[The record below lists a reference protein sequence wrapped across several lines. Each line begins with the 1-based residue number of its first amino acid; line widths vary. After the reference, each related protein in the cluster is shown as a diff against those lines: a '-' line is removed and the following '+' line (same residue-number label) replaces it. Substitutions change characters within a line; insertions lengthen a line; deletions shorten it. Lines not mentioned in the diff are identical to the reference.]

1 MATVIDTLFLELG
14 IDSSKFSGE
23 AAKAEKQYDR
33 LERSVSKVEKAE
45 KNAAKTTKENSEARR
60 KSVVDTQKADASM
73 QGLLKT
79 VNASIKGFAAFTG
92 LLLGASG
99 LSKLALDAAKANR
112 ELDTTAK
119 NLGMARKELS
129 AWQGA
134 AEMAGESAN
143 GMSGYMKTLS
153 GDMQSLIMMGDTSV
167 LPYFN
172 ALGVSLLDSTGKA
185 RKLDDVM
192 LDLADRFST
201 MDRKQAYTLAQQMG
215 IDDGTFNTLSRGRA
229 EMERMLEI
237 QRDMYHSSEADI
249 ENSRKLAEA
258 RAVLNARW
266 ESLKLMIGNALI
278 PVLTTLTEIVS
289 GFVGFLVKHEHVTKG
304 VFLGIATA
312 IGVFLVP
319 MLVTATAA
327 VFAFIAPF
335 APLIAAVAGLGA
347 AFGLLYDDYKTW
359 AEGGK
364 SLFDW
369 GRFTSYINSSKV
381 STDSLGK
388 SFIYLTTGYTSWS
401 EAANGMLDWMR
412 LKGFIDGNTVSVGSL
427 MNGFKNLASELSDGL
442 MPYLM
447 DIVEI
452 FNRLKEGDFSGAGEA
467 VKVAFNRRWEAVK
480 SFAGAA
486 WDRVTGTV
494 DVATG
499 HNVGTLSGNNNT
511 VNTVGTDVGGQLVQA
526 WDDVTYQMGSKNIKT
541 GKIDCSGFVDAINK
555 AVVDDLQKQFGK
567 EASQARINA
576 SGGAA
581 GIIQSEV
588 AKGRLVQNAR
598 GWASVDISKLEAGMV
613 WGESRG
619 NHAKG
624 RYHNIGHTGTVV
636 VINGKKYIAE
646 STSGK
651 GKDGKSG
658 VRYTAI
664 EDYVKSLAHR
674 NFEVNIVDPL
684 RNFRGRSVNRPAQS
698 SIAVTGKEDWLSKI
712 NAKDTVSNADSR
724 LSAVSQKYGIP
735 QHMLYSVWAQESR
748 KGNMRKSSAAGAKGH
763 FQFMP
768 GTAKAYGISGREWD
782 FDASSDAAA
791 RYFQWLLKHY
801 NGDHN
806 KALAAYNWG
815 NGNLDQAIKRYGN
828 DWLSHAPKETQGYVN
843 SINKMMAY
851 KGKGGMM
858 SRPLGG
864 QAVAQNL
871 SDQQG
876 RINASRGAANPH
888 NVSNTQNTQ
897 ITVNGGINVQTSA
910 STVRGNVQDAMDG
923 LNSRAGQYA
932 FAQM

>member
-45 KNAAKTTKENSEARR
+45 KTAAKTTKENSEARR
-60 KSVVDTQKADASM
+60 KSVVDTQKADVSM

-201 MDRKQAYTLAQQMG
+201 MDRQQAYTLAQQMG

-312 IGVFLVP
+312 IGIFLVP

-499 HNVGTLSGNNNT
+499 HDVGTLSGGNTAGAPSGGNVVNNM
-511 VNTVGTDVGGQLVQA
+511 V
-526 WDDVTYQMGSKNIKT
+526 
-541 GKIDCSGFVDAINK
+541 SGVDAQVSK
-555 AVVDDLQKQFGK
+555 AADFALKNAADRSLKNCALYVNNALRAQGI
-567 EASQARINA
+567 RINGHGVA
-576 SGGAA
+576 VAGNLIKSGQGFHQVAYSKDYVPQIGDVMSMKSNSKSGHNWGHVAIYTKKGWVSDFRQGEKYGNTGAANAQYWKEIQSGRIVPVIARRGGGGGA
-581 GIIQSEV
+581 
-588 AKGRLVQNAR
+588 
-598 GWASVDISKLEAGMV
+598 
-613 WGESRG
+613 
-619 NHAKG
+619 
-624 RYHNIGHTGTVV
+624 
-636 VINGKKYIAE
+636 
-646 STSGK
+646 
-651 GKDGKSG
+651 
-658 VRYTAI
+658 
-664 EDYVKSLAHR
+664 
-674 NFEVNIVDPL
+674 
-684 RNFRGRSVNRPAQS
+684 RSA
-698 SIAVTGKEDWLSKI
+698 IAVTGKEDWLNKI

-748 KGNMRKSSAAGAKGH
+748 KGNMKKSSAAGAKGH

-791 RYFQWLLKHY
+791 RYFQWLLRHY
-801 NGDHN
+801 GGDHN

-851 KGKGGMM
+851 KGRGGMM

-932 FAQM
+932 VAQM

>member
-335 APLIAAVAGLGA
+335 TPLIAAVTGLAA

-499 HNVGTLSGNNNT
+499 HNVGTLSGNNTAGTSSGGNAVNNMVSGIDDKVSKAAAFAVSHAAKRSLRDCALYVNNALRAQGIRSYGNGVDVASNLLKSGQGFHQVAYSKDYVPQIGDVMSMKSNSRSGHNWGHVAIYTKEGWVSDFKQGEKYGNT
-511 VNTVGTDVGGQLVQA
+511 GAASAQYWKEIQ
-526 WDDVTYQMGSKNIKT
+526 S
-541 GKIDCSGFVDAINK
+541 GKIVPVI
-555 AVVDDLQKQFGK
+555 
-567 EASQARINA
+567 ARRGGG
-576 SGGAA
+576 GGAA
-581 GIIQSEV
+581 
-588 AKGRLVQNAR
+588 
-598 GWASVDISKLEAGMV
+598 
-613 WGESRG
+613 
-619 NHAKG
+619 
-624 RYHNIGHTGTVV
+624 
-636 VINGKKYIAE
+636 
-646 STSGK
+646 
-651 GKDGKSG
+651 
-658 VRYTAI
+658 
-664 EDYVKSLAHR
+664 
-674 NFEVNIVDPL
+674 
-684 RNFRGRSVNRPAQS
+684 RSA
-698 SIAVTGKEDWLSKI
+698 IAVTGKEDWLSKI

-748 KGNMRKSSAAGAKGH
+748 KGNMKKSSAAGAKGH

-801 NGDHN
+801 GGDHN

-851 KGKGGMM
+851 KGRGGMM

>member
-201 MDRKQAYTLAQQMG
+201 MDRQQAYTLAQQMG

-304 VFLGIATA
+304 VFLGIASA
-312 IGVFLVP
+312 IGIFLVP

-499 HNVGTLSGNNNT
+499 HNVGTLSGSNNSVDNMVSGIDGKVSQAAAFAVKHAAKRSLKQCALYVNNALRAQGIRSSGNGVDVASNLLKSGQGFHQVAYSKDYVPQIGDVMSMKSNSRSGHNWGHVAIYTKEGWVSDFKQGEKYGNT
-511 VNTVGTDVGGQLVQA
+511 GAASAQYWKEIQ
-526 WDDVTYQMGSKNIKT
+526 S
-541 GKIDCSGFVDAINK
+541 GKIVPVI
-555 AVVDDLQKQFGK
+555 
-567 EASQARINA
+567 ARR
-576 SGGAA
+576 GG
-581 GIIQSEV
+581 G
-588 AKGRLVQNAR
+588 G
-598 GWASVDISKLEAGMV
+598 
-613 WGESRG
+613 
-619 NHAKG
+619 
-624 RYHNIGHTGTVV
+624 GT
-636 VINGKKYIAE
+636 
-646 STSGK
+646 
-651 GKDGKSG
+651 
-658 VRYTAI
+658 
-664 EDYVKSLAHR
+664 
-674 NFEVNIVDPL
+674 
-684 RNFRGRSVNRPAQS
+684 RSA
-698 SIAVTGKEDWLSKI
+698 IAVTGKEDWLNKI
-712 NAKDTVSNADSR
+712 TAKDTVSNADSR

-748 KGNMRKSSAAGAKGH
+748 KGNMKKSSAAGAKGH

-851 KGKGGMM
+851 KGRGGMM
-858 SRPLGG
+858 YRPLGG

-888 NVSNTQNTQ
+888 NVSNAQNTQ

-932 FAQM
+932 VAQM

>member
-60 KSVVDTQKADASM
+60 KSVVDTQKADVSM

-153 GDMQSLIMMGDTSV
+153 SDMQSLIMMGDTSV

-201 MDRKQAYTLAQQMG
+201 MDRQQAYTLAQQMG

-304 VFLGIATA
+304 VFLGIASA
-312 IGVFLVP
+312 IGIFLVP

-412 LKGFIDGNTVSVGSL
+412 LKGFIDGNTVSVSSL

-467 VKVAFNRRWEAVK
+467 VKVAFKRRWEAVK

-499 HNVGTLSGNNNT
+499 HDVGTLSGGNTAGAPSGGNVVNNM
-511 VNTVGTDVGGQLVQA
+511 V
-526 WDDVTYQMGSKNIKT
+526 
-541 GKIDCSGFVDAINK
+541 SGVDAQVSK
-555 AVVDDLQKQFGK
+555 AADFALKHAADRSLKNCALYVNNALRAQGI
-567 EASQARINA
+567 RINGHGVA
-576 SGGAA
+576 VAGNLIKSGQGFHQVAYSKDYVPQIGDVMSMKSNSRSGHNWGHVAIYTKEGWVSDFKQGEKYGNTGAANAQYWKEIQSGRIVPVIARRGGGGGA
-581 GIIQSEV
+581 
-588 AKGRLVQNAR
+588 R
-598 GWASVDISKLEAGMV
+598 
-613 WGESRG
+613 
-619 NHAKG
+619 
-624 RYHNIGHTGTVV
+624 
-636 VINGKKYIAE
+636 
-646 STSGK
+646 ST
-651 GKDGKSG
+651 
-658 VRYTAI
+658 
-664 EDYVKSLAHR
+664 
-674 NFEVNIVDPL
+674 
-684 RNFRGRSVNRPAQS
+684 
-698 SIAVTGKEDWLSKI
+698 IAVTGKEDWLNKI
-712 NAKDTVSNADSR
+712 TAKDTVSNADSR

-748 KGNMRKSSAAGAKGH
+748 KGNMKKSSAAGAKGH

-791 RYFQWLLKHY
+791 RYFQWLLRHY
-801 NGDHN
+801 GGDHN

-815 NGNLDQAIKRYGN
+815 NGNLDKAIKRYGN

-851 KGKGGMM
+851 KGRGGMM

-864 QAVAQNL
+864 QAVVQNL
-871 SDQQG
+871 SNQQG

-932 FAQM
+932 VAQM

>member
-335 APLIAAVAGLGA
+335 TPLIAAVTGLAA

-452 FNRLKEGDFSGAGEA
+452 FNRLKDGDFSGAGEA

-499 HNVGTLSGNNNT
+499 HNVGTLSGNSTSGTSSGSNAVNNMVSGIDDKVSKAAAFAVT
-511 VNTVGTDVGGQLVQA
+511 HAAKRSIKQCALYVNNALRAQGIRSSGNGVDVASNLLKSGQGFHQVAYSKDYVPQIG
-526 WDDVTYQMGSKNIKT
+526 DVMSMKSNSRSGHNWGHVAIYTKEGWVSDFKQGKKYGNTGAASAQYWKEIQS
-541 GKIDCSGFVDAINK
+541 GKIVPVI
-555 AVVDDLQKQFGK
+555 
-567 EASQARINA
+567 ARRG
-576 SGGAA
+576 GGAA
-581 GIIQSEV
+581 
-588 AKGRLVQNAR
+588 R
-598 GWASVDISKLEAGMV
+598 
-613 WGESRG
+613 
-619 NHAKG
+619 
-624 RYHNIGHTGTVV
+624 
-636 VINGKKYIAE
+636 
-646 STSGK
+646 
-651 GKDGKSG
+651 
-658 VRYTAI
+658 
-664 EDYVKSLAHR
+664 
-674 NFEVNIVDPL
+674 
-684 RNFRGRSVNRPAQS
+684 S
-698 SIAVTGKEDWLSKI
+698 SITVTGKEDWLNKI

-748 KGNMRKSSAAGAKGH
+748 KGNMKKSSAAGAKGH

-815 NGNLDQAIKRYGN
+815 NGNLDKAINRYGN

>member
-33 LERSVSKVEKAE
+33 LERSVAKVEKAE
-45 KNAAKTTKENSEARR
+45 KTAAKTTKESAEARR

-79 VNASIKGFAAFTG
+79 VNASIKSFAAFTG

-99 LSKLALDAAKANR
+99 LSKLATDAAKANR

-134 AEMAGESAN
+134 AEMAGESAG
-143 GMSGYMKTLS
+143 GMSSYMKTLS

-172 ALGVSLLDSTGKA
+172 ALGVSLLDSSGKA
-185 RKLDDVM
+185 RQLDDVM

-201 MDRKQAYTLAQQMG
+201 MDRTKAYTLAQQMG
-215 IDDGTFNTLSRGRA
+215 IDEGTFNTLSRGRA
-229 EMERMLEI
+229 EMQRMLDI
-237 QRDMYHSSEADI
+237 QREMYHSSEADI
-249 ENSRKLAEA
+249 ENSRKLTEA
-258 RAVLNARW
+258 RAVLNAQW

-278 PVLTTLTEIVS
+278 PAVTFLTEVVS
-289 GFVGFLVKHEHVTKG
+289 KFVGFLVKHEHVTKG

-312 IGVFLVP
+312 IGVFLIP
-319 MLVTATAA
+319 MLMTATAA

-335 APLIAAVAGLGA
+335 TPLIAAVVGLGA

-369 GRFTSYINSSKV
+369 GKFTSYINGSKV

-452 FNRLKEGDFSGAGEA
+452 FNRLKDGDFSGAGEA

-480 SFAGAA
+480 SFAGGA
-486 WDRVTGTV
+486 WDRITGTV

-499 HNVGTLSGNNNT
+499 HNVGTLSGGNDNAVDNMVSGIDDKVSKAANFAVTHAAKRSLKACALYVNNALRAQGIRSSGNGVDVASNLLKSGQGFHQVAYSKDYVPQIGDVMSMKSNSKSGHNWGHVAIYTKEGWVSDFKQGEKYGNT
-511 VNTVGTDVGGQLVQA
+511 GAANAQYWKEIQ
-526 WDDVTYQMGSKNIKT
+526 S
-541 GKIDCSGFVDAINK
+541 GKIVPII
-555 AVVDDLQKQFGK
+555 
-567 EASQARINA
+567 ARRG
-576 SGGAA
+576 GGA
-581 GIIQSEV
+581 SS
-588 AKGRLVQNAR
+588 
-598 GWASVDISKLEAGMV
+598 SV
-613 WGESRG
+613 
-619 NHAKG
+619 
-624 RYHNIGHTGTVV
+624 
-636 VINGKKYIAE
+636 
-646 STSGK
+646 
-651 GKDGKSG
+651 
-658 VRYTAI
+658 
-664 EDYVKSLAHR
+664 
-674 NFEVNIVDPL
+674 
-684 RNFRGRSVNRPAQS
+684 
-698 SIAVTGKEDWLSKI
+698 AVTGKEDWLSKI
-712 NAKDTVSNADSR
+712 NAKDTVANADSR

-748 KGNMRKSSAAGAKGH
+748 KGNMKKASAAGAKGH

-801 NGDHN
+801 NGDHS

-815 NGNLDQAIKRYGN
+815 NGNLDKAIKQYGTG
-828 DWLSHAPKETQGYVN
+828 WFAHMPKETQGYVN

-851 KGKGGMM
+851 RSNGGMM

-871 SDQQG
+871 NNQQG
-876 RINASRGAANPH
+876 RIMASRNAANPH

-910 STVRGNVQDAMDG
+910 STVRGNMQDAMDG
-923 LNSRAGQYA
+923 LNSRANQYA
-932 FAQM
+932 VAQM

>member
-60 KSVVDTQKADASM
+60 KSVVDTQKADVSM

-201 MDRKQAYTLAQQMG
+201 MDRQQAYTLAQQMG

-312 IGVFLVP
+312 IGIFLVP

-452 FNRLKEGDFSGAGEA
+452 FNRLREGDFSGAGEA

-499 HNVGTLSGNNNT
+499 HNVGTLSGNNNSVDNMVSGIDDKVSKAAAFA
-511 VNTVGTDVGGQLVQA
+511 VNHAAKRSLKQCALYVNNALRAQGIRSSGNGVDVASNLLKSGQGFHQVAYSKDYVPQIG
-526 WDDVTYQMGSKNIKT
+526 DVMSMKSNSK
-541 GKIDCSGFVDAINK
+541 SGHNWGHVAIYTK
-555 AVVDDLQKQFGK
+555 EGWVSDFKQGEK
-567 EASQARINA
+567 YGNT
-576 SGGAA
+576 GAA
-581 GIIQSEV
+581 NAQYWKEIQSGRIVPVIARRGGGGGV
-588 AKGRLVQNAR
+588 A
-598 GWASVDISKLEAGMV
+598 
-613 WGESRG
+613 
-619 NHAKG
+619 
-624 RYHNIGHTGTVV
+624 
-636 VINGKKYIAE
+636 
-646 STSGK
+646 
-651 GKDGKSG
+651 
-658 VRYTAI
+658 
-664 EDYVKSLAHR
+664 
-674 NFEVNIVDPL
+674 
-684 RNFRGRSVNRPAQS
+684 RP

-748 KGNMRKSSAAGAKGH
+748 KGNMKKSSAAGAKGH

-815 NGNLDQAIKRYGN
+815 NGNLDKSINRYGN

-864 QAVAQNL
+864 QAVVQNL

-932 FAQM
+932 VAQM

>member
-60 KSVVDTQKADASM
+60 KSVVDTQKADVSM

-369 GRFTSYINSSKV
+369 GKFTSYINSSKV

-499 HNVGTLSGNNNT
+499 HNVGTLSGNGNTDGNAVNNMVSGIDDKVSKAADFAVT
-511 VNTVGTDVGGQLVQA
+511 HAAKRSLKACALYVNNALRAQGIRSSGNGVDVASNLLKSGQGFHQVAYSKDYVPQIG
-526 WDDVTYQMGSKNIKT
+526 DVMSMKSNSK
-541 GKIDCSGFVDAINK
+541 SGHNWGHVAIYTKKGWVSDFRQGEKYGNT
-555 AVVDDLQKQFGK
+555 
-567 EASQARINA
+567 
-576 SGGAA
+576 GAA
-581 GIIQSEV
+581 NAQYWKEIQSGRIVPVIARRGGGGV
-588 AKGRLVQNAR
+588 AR
-598 GWASVDISKLEAGMV
+598 
-613 WGESRG
+613 
-619 NHAKG
+619 
-624 RYHNIGHTGTVV
+624 
-636 VINGKKYIAE
+636 
-646 STSGK
+646 
-651 GKDGKSG
+651 
-658 VRYTAI
+658 
-664 EDYVKSLAHR
+664 
-674 NFEVNIVDPL
+674 
-684 RNFRGRSVNRPAQS
+684 S

-748 KGNMRKSSAAGAKGH
+748 KGNMNKSSAAGAKGH

-876 RINASRGAANPH
+876 RINASRGAVNPH

>member
-134 AEMAGESAN
+134 AEMVGESAN

-201 MDRKQAYTLAQQMG
+201 MDRQQAYTLAQQMG

-289 GFVGFLVKHEHVTKG
+289 GFVGFLVKHEYVTKG

-335 APLIAAVAGLGA
+335 TPLIAAVAGLGA

-467 VKVAFNRRWEAVK
+467 VKVAFKRRWEAVK

-499 HNVGTLSGNNNT
+499 HNVGTLSGNNTSGTSSGGNAVDNMVSGIDDKVSKAASFAVTHAAKRSIKQCALYVNNALRAQGIRSSGNGVDVASNLLKSGQGFHQVAYSKDYVPQIGDVMSMKSNSRSGHNWGHVAIYTKKGWVSDFKQGEKYGNT
-511 VNTVGTDVGGQLVQA
+511 GAANAQYWREIQ
-526 WDDVTYQMGSKNIKT
+526 S
-541 GKIDCSGFVDAINK
+541 GKIVPVI
-555 AVVDDLQKQFGK
+555 
-567 EASQARINA
+567 ARRGGG
-576 SGGAA
+576 GGA
-581 GIIQSEV
+581 
-588 AKGRLVQNAR
+588 
-598 GWASVDISKLEAGMV
+598 
-613 WGESRG
+613 
-619 NHAKG
+619 
-624 RYHNIGHTGTVV
+624 
-636 VINGKKYIAE
+636 
-646 STSGK
+646 
-651 GKDGKSG
+651 
-658 VRYTAI
+658 
-664 EDYVKSLAHR
+664 
-674 NFEVNIVDPL
+674 
-684 RNFRGRSVNRPAQS
+684 RSA
-698 SIAVTGKEDWLSKI
+698 IAVTGKEDWLNKI

-748 KGNMRKSSAAGAKGH
+748 KGNMKKSSAAGAKGH

-851 KGKGGMM
+851 KGRGSMM

-864 QAVAQNL
+864 QAVVQNL

>member
-33 LERSVSKVEKAE
+33 LERSVAKVEKAE
-45 KNAAKTTKENSEARR
+45 KTAAKTTKESAEARR

-79 VNASIKGFAAFTG
+79 VNASIKSFAAFTG

-99 LSKLALDAAKANR
+99 LSKLATDAAKANR

-172 ALGVSLLDSTGKA
+172 ALGVSLLDSSGKA
-185 RKLDDVM
+185 RQLDDVM

-201 MDRKQAYTLAQQMG
+201 MDRTKAYTLAQQMG
-215 IDDGTFNTLSRGRA
+215 IDEGTFNTLSRGRA
-229 EMERMLEI
+229 EMQRMLDI
-237 QRDMYHSSEADI
+237 QREMYHSSEADI
-249 ENSRKLAEA
+249 ENSRKLTEA
-258 RAVLNARW
+258 RAVLNAQW

-278 PVLTTLTEIVS
+278 PAVTFLTEVVS
-289 GFVGFLVKHEHVTKG
+289 KFVGFLVKHEHVTKG

-312 IGVFLVP
+312 IGVFLIP
-319 MLVTATAA
+319 MLMTATAA

-335 APLIAAVAGLGA
+335 TPLIAAVVGLGA

-369 GRFTSYINSSKV
+369 GKFTSYINSSKV

-427 MNGFKNLASELSDGL
+427 MNGFKNLASEVSDGL

-452 FNRLKEGDFSGAGEA
+452 FNRLKDGDFSGAGEA

-480 SFAGAA
+480 SFAGGA
-486 WDRVTGTV
+486 WDRITGTV

-499 HNVGTLSGNNNT
+499 HNVGTLSGGNNNAVDNMVSGIDDKVSKAAAFAVT
-511 VNTVGTDVGGQLVQA
+511 HAAKRSLKQCALYVNNALRAQGIRSSGNGVDVASNLLKSGQGFHQVA
-526 WDDVTYQMGSKNIKT
+526 YSKDYVPKIGDVMSMKSNSRSGHNYGHVAIYTKDGWVSDFRQGEKYGNTGAANAQYWKEIQS
-541 GKIDCSGFVDAINK
+541 GKIVPII
-555 AVVDDLQKQFGK
+555 
-567 EASQARINA
+567 ARRG
-576 SGGAA
+576 GGA
-581 GIIQSEV
+581 SS
-588 AKGRLVQNAR
+588 
-598 GWASVDISKLEAGMV
+598 SV
-613 WGESRG
+613 
-619 NHAKG
+619 
-624 RYHNIGHTGTVV
+624 
-636 VINGKKYIAE
+636 
-646 STSGK
+646 
-651 GKDGKSG
+651 
-658 VRYTAI
+658 
-664 EDYVKSLAHR
+664 
-674 NFEVNIVDPL
+674 
-684 RNFRGRSVNRPAQS
+684 
-698 SIAVTGKEDWLSKI
+698 AVTGKEDWLSKI
-712 NAKDTVSNADSR
+712 NAKDTVANADSR

-748 KGNMRKSSAAGAKGH
+748 KGNMKKASAAGAKGH

-801 NGDHN
+801 NGDHS

-815 NGNLDQAIKRYGN
+815 NGNLDKAIKQYGTG
-828 DWLSHAPKETQGYVN
+828 WFAHMPKETQGYVN

-851 KGKGGMM
+851 RSNGGMM

-871 SDQQG
+871 NNQQG
-876 RINASRGAANPH
+876 RIMASRNAANPH
-888 NVSNTQNTQ
+888 NVSNTQSTQ

-910 STVRGNVQDAMDG
+910 STVRGNMQDAMDG
-923 LNSRAGQYA
+923 LNSRANQYA
-932 FAQM
+932 VAQM

>member
-79 VNASIKGFAAFTG
+79 VNASIKSLAAFTG

-99 LSKLALDAAKANR
+99 LSKLATDAAKANR

-143 GMSGYMKTLS
+143 GMSSYMKTLS

-172 ALGVSLLDSTGKA
+172 ALGVSLLDSSGKA
-185 RKLDDVM
+185 RQLDDVM

-201 MDRKQAYTLAQQMG
+201 MDRTKAYTLAQQMG

-229 EMERMLEI
+229 EMQRMLDI
-237 QRDMYHSSEADI
+237 QREMYHSSEADI
-249 ENSRKLAEA
+249 ENSRKLTEA
-258 RAVLNARW
+258 RAVLNAQW

-278 PVLTTLTEIVS
+278 PAVTFLTEVVS
-289 GFVGFLVKHEHVTKG
+289 KFVGFLVKHEHVTKG

-319 MLVTATAA
+319 MLMTATAA

-335 APLIAAVAGLGA
+335 TPLIAAVTGLVA

-369 GRFTSYINSSKV
+369 GRFTGYINSSKV

-452 FNRLKEGDFSGAGEA
+452 FNRLREGDFSGAGEA
-467 VKVAFNRRWEAVK
+467 VKVAFQRRWEAVK

-499 HNVGTLSGNNNT
+499 HDVGTLSGNSGTSGNAVDNMVSGIDGKVSQAAAFAVNHAAKRSLKQCALYVNNALRAQGIRSSGNGVDVASNLLKSGQGFHQVAYSKDYVPQIGDVMSMKSNSRSGHNYGHVAIYT
-511 VNTVGTDVGGQLVQA
+511 KDGWVSDFKQGEKYGNTGAANAQYWKEIQ
-526 WDDVTYQMGSKNIKT
+526 S
-541 GKIDCSGFVDAINK
+541 GKIVPVI
-555 AVVDDLQKQFGK
+555 
-567 EASQARINA
+567 ARR
-576 SGGAA
+576 GG
-581 GIIQSEV
+581 GGGV
-588 AKGRLVQNAR
+588 A
-598 GWASVDISKLEAGMV
+598 
-613 WGESRG
+613 
-619 NHAKG
+619 
-624 RYHNIGHTGTVV
+624 
-636 VINGKKYIAE
+636 
-646 STSGK
+646 
-651 GKDGKSG
+651 
-658 VRYTAI
+658 
-664 EDYVKSLAHR
+664 
-674 NFEVNIVDPL
+674 
-684 RNFRGRSVNRPAQS
+684 RPP
-698 SIAVTGKEDWLSKI
+698 IAVTGKEDWLNKI
-712 NAKDTVSNADSR
+712 NAKDTVANADSR

-748 KGNMRKSSAAGAKGH
+748 KGNMKQASAAGAKGH

-815 NGNLDQAIKRYGN
+815 NGNLDKAIQRYGN

-858 SRPLGG
+858 TRPLGG
-864 QAVAQNL
+864 QAVAQNI
-871 SDQQG
+871 SNQQG
-876 RINASRGAANPH
+876 RIIASRSAANP
-888 NVSNTQNTQ
+888 NQVSNTQNTQ

-910 STVRGNVQDAMDG
+910 STVRGNMQDAMDG
-923 LNSRAGQYA
+923 LNSRANQYA
-932 FAQM
+932 VAQM

>member
-79 VNASIKGFAAFTG
+79 VNAYIKGFAAFTG

-201 MDRKQAYTLAQQMG
+201 MDRQQAYTLAQQMG

-335 APLIAAVAGLGA
+335 TPLIAAVTGLAA

-427 MNGFKNLASELSDGL
+427 MKGFKNLASELSDGL

-499 HNVGTLSGNNNT
+499 HNVGTFSGNNTAGTSSGGNAVDNMVSGIDDKVSKAAAFAVTHAAKRSLKACALYVNNALRAQGIRSSGNGVDVASNLLKSGQGFHQVAYSKDYVPQIGDVMSMKSNSRSGHNYGHVAIYTKDGWVSDFKQGEKYGNT
-511 VNTVGTDVGGQLVQA
+511 GAASAQYWKEIQSGRIVPVIARRGG
-526 WDDVTYQMGSKNIKT
+526 G
-541 GKIDCSGFVDAINK
+541 
-555 AVVDDLQKQFGK
+555 
-567 EASQARINA
+567 
-576 SGGAA
+576 GGAA
-581 GIIQSEV
+581 
-588 AKGRLVQNAR
+588 
-598 GWASVDISKLEAGMV
+598 
-613 WGESRG
+613 
-619 NHAKG
+619 
-624 RYHNIGHTGTVV
+624 
-636 VINGKKYIAE
+636 
-646 STSGK
+646 
-651 GKDGKSG
+651 
-658 VRYTAI
+658 
-664 EDYVKSLAHR
+664 
-674 NFEVNIVDPL
+674 
-684 RNFRGRSVNRPAQS
+684 RSA
-698 SIAVTGKEDWLSKI
+698 IAVTGKEDWLNKI

-748 KGNMRKSSAAGAKGH
+748 KGNMKKSSAAGAKGH

-828 DWLSHAPKETQGYVN
+828 DWMSHAPKETQGYVN

-932 FAQM
+932 VAQM

>member
-45 KNAAKTTKENSEARR
+45 KTAAKTTKENSEARR

-201 MDRKQAYTLAQQMG
+201 MDRQQAYTLAQQMG

-304 VFLGIATA
+304 VFLGIASA
-312 IGVFLVP
+312 IGIFLVP

-412 LKGFIDGNTVSVGSL
+412 LKGFIDGNTVSVSSL

-499 HNVGTLSGNNNT
+499 HNVGTLSGSNNSVDNMVSGIDDKVSKAAAFAVTHAAKRSIKQCALYVNNALRAQGIRSSGNGVDVASNLLKSGQGFHQVAYSKDYVPQIGDVMSMKSNSKSGHNWGHVAIYTKDGWVSDFKQGEKYGNT
-511 VNTVGTDVGGQLVQA
+511 
-526 WDDVTYQMGSKNIKT
+526 
-541 GKIDCSGFVDAINK
+541 
-555 AVVDDLQKQFGK
+555 
-567 EASQARINA
+567 
-576 SGGAA
+576 GAA
-581 GIIQSEV
+581 NAQYWKEIQSGRIVPVIARRGGGGGV
-588 AKGRLVQNAR
+588 A
-598 GWASVDISKLEAGMV
+598 
-613 WGESRG
+613 
-619 NHAKG
+619 
-624 RYHNIGHTGTVV
+624 
-636 VINGKKYIAE
+636 
-646 STSGK
+646 
-651 GKDGKSG
+651 
-658 VRYTAI
+658 
-664 EDYVKSLAHR
+664 
-674 NFEVNIVDPL
+674 
-684 RNFRGRSVNRPAQS
+684 RSA
-698 SIAVTGKEDWLSKI
+698 IAVTGKEDWLNKI

-748 KGNMRKSSAAGAKGH
+748 KGNMKKSSAAGAKGH

-815 NGNLDQAIKRYGN
+815 NGNLDKAIKRYGN

-851 KGKGGMM
+851 RSNGGMM

-871 SDQQG
+871 NNQQG
-876 RINASRGAANPH
+876 RINASRGAVNPH

-932 FAQM
+932 VAQM

>member
-60 KSVVDTQKADASM
+60 KSVVDTQKADVSM

-201 MDRKQAYTLAQQMG
+201 MDRQQAYTLAQQMG

-369 GRFTSYINSSKV
+369 GKFTSYINSSKV

-499 HNVGTLSGNNNT
+499 HNVGTLSGSNNSVDNMVSGIDDKVSKAAAFAVNHAAKRSLKQCALYVNNALRAQGIRSSGNGVDVASNLLKSGQGFHQVAYSKDYVPQIGDVMSMKSNSRSGHNWGHVAIYTKEGWVSDFKQGEKYGNT
-511 VNTVGTDVGGQLVQA
+511 
-526 WDDVTYQMGSKNIKT
+526 
-541 GKIDCSGFVDAINK
+541 
-555 AVVDDLQKQFGK
+555 
-567 EASQARINA
+567 
-576 SGGAA
+576 GAA
-581 GIIQSEV
+581 SAQYWKEIQSGRIVPVIARRGGGGV
-588 AKGRLVQNAR
+588 A
-598 GWASVDISKLEAGMV
+598 
-613 WGESRG
+613 
-619 NHAKG
+619 
-624 RYHNIGHTGTVV
+624 
-636 VINGKKYIAE
+636 
-646 STSGK
+646 
-651 GKDGKSG
+651 
-658 VRYTAI
+658 
-664 EDYVKSLAHR
+664 
-674 NFEVNIVDPL
+674 
-684 RNFRGRSVNRPAQS
+684 RP
-698 SIAVTGKEDWLSKI
+698 SIAVTGKEDWLNKI

-748 KGNMRKSSAAGAKGH
+748 KGNMKKSSAAGAKGH

-932 FAQM
+932 VAQM

>member
-14 IDSSKFSGE
+14 IDSSNFSGE

-33 LERSVSKVEKAE
+33 LERSVAKVEKAE
-45 KNAAKTTKENSEARR
+45 KTAAKTTKESAEARR

-79 VNASIKGFAAFTG
+79 VNASIKSLAAFTG

-99 LSKLALDAAKANR
+99 LSKLATDAAKANR

-143 GMSGYMKTLS
+143 GMSSYMKTLS

-172 ALGVSLLDSTGKA
+172 ALGVSLLDSSGKA
-185 RKLDDVM
+185 RQLDDVM

-201 MDRKQAYTLAQQMG
+201 MDRTKAYTLAQQMG
-215 IDDGTFNTLSRGRA
+215 IDEGTFNTLSRGRA
-229 EMERMLEI
+229 EMQRMLDI
-237 QRDMYHSSEADI
+237 QREMYHSSEADI
-249 ENSRKLAEA
+249 ENSRKLTEA
-258 RAVLNARW
+258 RAVLNAQW

-278 PVLTTLTEIVS
+278 PAVTFLTEVVS
-289 GFVGFLVKHEHVTKG
+289 KFVGFLVKHEHVTKG

-335 APLIAAVAGLGA
+335 TPLIAAVVGLGA

-369 GRFTSYINSSKV
+369 GKFTSYINSSKV

-486 WDRVTGTV
+486 WDRITGTV

-499 HNVGTLSGNNNT
+499 HNVGTLSGNNNAVDNMVSGIDEKVSKAANFAVT
-511 VNTVGTDVGGQLVQA
+511 HAAKRSLKACALYVNNALRAQGIRSSGNGVDVASNLLKSGQGFHQVAYSKDYVPQIG
-526 WDDVTYQMGSKNIKT
+526 DVMSMKSNSKSGHNWGHVAIYTEEGWVSDFKQGEKYGNT
-541 GKIDCSGFVDAINK
+541 GAASAQYWKEIQSGKIVPII
-555 AVVDDLQKQFGK
+555 
-567 EASQARINA
+567 ARRG
-576 SGGAA
+576 GGA
-581 GIIQSEV
+581 S
-588 AKGRLVQNAR
+588 
-598 GWASVDISKLEAGMV
+598 S
-613 WGESRG
+613 
-619 NHAKG
+619 
-624 RYHNIGHTGTVV
+624 
-636 VINGKKYIAE
+636 
-646 STSGK
+646 SG
-651 GKDGKSG
+651 
-658 VRYTAI
+658 
-664 EDYVKSLAHR
+664 
-674 NFEVNIVDPL
+674 
-684 RNFRGRSVNRPAQS
+684 
-698 SIAVTGKEDWLSKI
+698 AVTGKEDWLNKI
-712 NAKDTVSNADSR
+712 NAKDTVANADSR

-748 KGNMRKSSAAGAKGH
+748 KGNMKQASAAGAKGH

-815 NGNLDQAIKRYGN
+815 NGNLDKAIQRYGN

-851 KGKGGMM
+851 RSKGGMM

-876 RINASRGAANPH
+876 RIIASRSAANP
-888 NVSNTQNTQ
+888 NQVSNTQNTQ

-910 STVRGNVQDAMDG
+910 STVRGNMQDAMDG
-923 LNSRAGQYA
+923 LNSRANQYA
-932 FAQM
+932 VAQM

>member
-201 MDRKQAYTLAQQMG
+201 MDRQQAYTLAQQMG

-499 HNVGTLSGNNNT
+499 HNVGTLSGNSGTSGNAVDNMVSGIDDKVSKAAAFAVTHAAKRSLKACALYVNNALRSQGIRSSGNGVDVASNLLKSGQGFHQVAYSKDYVPQIGDVMSMKSNSRSGHNYGHVAIYT
-511 VNTVGTDVGGQLVQA
+511 KDGWVSDFKQGEKYGNT
-526 WDDVTYQMGSKNIKT
+526 
-541 GKIDCSGFVDAINK
+541 
-555 AVVDDLQKQFGK
+555 
-567 EASQARINA
+567 
-576 SGGAA
+576 GAA
-581 GIIQSEV
+581 SAQYWKEIQS
-588 AKGRLVQNAR
+588 GRIVPVIAR
-598 GWASVDISKLEAGMV
+598 
-613 WGESRG
+613 RG
-619 NHAKG
+619 G
-624 RYHNIGHTGTVV
+624 GDG
-636 VINGKKYIAE
+636 AE
-646 STSGK
+646 SS
-651 GKDGKSG
+651 
-658 VRYTAI
+658 A
-664 EDYVKSLAHR
+664 
-674 NFEVNIVDPL
+674 
-684 RNFRGRSVNRPAQS
+684 
-698 SIAVTGKEDWLSKI
+698 IAVAGKEDWLNKI

-748 KGNMRKSSAAGAKGH
+748 KGNMKQSSAAGAKGH

-815 NGNLDQAIKRYGN
+815 NGNLDKAINRYGN
-828 DWLSHAPKETQGYVN
+828 DWLSHAPKETQGYVS

-932 FAQM
+932 VAQM

>member
-60 KSVVDTQKADASM
+60 KSVVDTQKADVSM

-172 ALGVSLLDSTGKA
+172 ALGVSLLDSSGKA
-185 RKLDDVM
+185 RQLDDVM

-201 MDRKQAYTLAQQMG
+201 MDRTKAYTLAQQMG
-215 IDDGTFNTLSRGRA
+215 IDEGTFNTLSRGRA
-229 EMERMLEI
+229 EMQRMLDI

-249 ENSRKLAEA
+249 ENSRKLTEA
-258 RAVLNARW
+258 RAVLNAQW

-278 PVLTTLTEIVS
+278 PAVTFLTEVVS
-289 GFVGFLVKHEHVTKG
+289 KFVGFLVKHEHVTKG

-335 APLIAAVAGLGA
+335 TPLIAAVVGLGA

-369 GRFTSYINSSKV
+369 GKFTSYINSSKV

-480 SFAGAA
+480 SFAGSA
-486 WDRVTGTV
+486 WDRITGTV

-499 HNVGTLSGNNNT
+499 HDVGTLSGNNNAVDNMVSGIDEKVSKAANFAVT
-511 VNTVGTDVGGQLVQA
+511 HAAKRSLKQCALYVNNALRAQGIRSSGNGVDVASNLIKSGQGFHQVAYSKDYVPQIG
-526 WDDVTYQMGSKNIKT
+526 DVMSMKSNSKSGHNWGHASIYTEEGWVSDFKQGEKYGNT
-541 GKIDCSGFVDAINK
+541 GAPSAQYWKEIQSGKIVPII
-555 AVVDDLQKQFGK
+555 
-567 EASQARINA
+567 ARRG
-576 SGGAA
+576 GGA
-581 GIIQSEV
+581 S
-588 AKGRLVQNAR
+588 
-598 GWASVDISKLEAGMV
+598 S
-613 WGESRG
+613 
-619 NHAKG
+619 
-624 RYHNIGHTGTVV
+624 
-636 VINGKKYIAE
+636 
-646 STSGK
+646 SG
-651 GKDGKSG
+651 
-658 VRYTAI
+658 
-664 EDYVKSLAHR
+664 
-674 NFEVNIVDPL
+674 
-684 RNFRGRSVNRPAQS
+684 
-698 SIAVTGKEDWLSKI
+698 AVTGKEDWLNKI
-712 NAKDTVSNADSR
+712 NAKDTVANADSR
-724 LSAVSQKYGIP
+724 LSAVSQRYGIP
-735 QHMLYSVWAQESR
+735 QHMLYAVWAQESR
-748 KGNMRKSSAAGAKGH
+748 KGNMKQASAAGSKGH

-801 NGDHN
+801 NGDHS

-815 NGNLDQAIKRYGN
+815 NGNLDKAIKQYGN
-828 DWLSHAPKETQGYVN
+828 AWLSHAPKETQGYVN

-858 SRPLGG
+858 TRPLGG

-876 RINASRGAANPH
+876 RIIASRSAANP
-888 NVSNTQNTQ
+888 NQVSNTQNTQ

-910 STVRGNVQDAMDG
+910 STVRGNMQDAMDG
-923 LNSRAGQYA
+923 LNSRANQYA
-932 FAQM
+932 VAQM

>member
-45 KNAAKTTKENSEARR
+45 KNAEKTTKENSEARR
-60 KSVVDTQKADASM
+60 KSVVDTQKADVSM

-172 ALGVSLLDSTGKA
+172 ALGVSLLDGTGKA

-278 PVLTTLTEIVS
+278 PALTTLTEIVS

-452 FNRLKEGDFSGAGEA
+452 FNRLREGDFSGAGEA

-499 HNVGTLSGNNNT
+499 HDVGTLSGGNSA
-511 VNTVGTDVGGQLVQA
+511 GGSAV
-526 WDDVTYQMGSKNIKT
+526 DNMVSGID
-541 GKIDCSGFVDAINK
+541 GKV
-555 AVVDDLQKQFGK
+555 
-567 EASQARINA
+567 SQAADFAVKHAAKRSIKQCALYVNNA
-576 SGGAA
+576 LRAQGIRSSGNGVDVASNLIKSGQGFHQVAYSKDYVPQIGDVMSMKSNSKSGHNWGHVAIYTEEGWVSDFKQGEKYGNTGAA
-581 GIIQSEV
+581 NAQYWKEIQSGRIVPVIARRGGGGGV
-588 AKGRLVQNAR
+588 A
-598 GWASVDISKLEAGMV
+598 
-613 WGESRG
+613 
-619 NHAKG
+619 
-624 RYHNIGHTGTVV
+624 
-636 VINGKKYIAE
+636 
-646 STSGK
+646 
-651 GKDGKSG
+651 
-658 VRYTAI
+658 
-664 EDYVKSLAHR
+664 
-674 NFEVNIVDPL
+674 
-684 RNFRGRSVNRPAQS
+684 RP

-748 KGNMRKSSAAGAKGH
+748 KGNMKKSSAAGAKGH

-815 NGNLDQAIKRYGN
+815 NGNLDKAIQRYGN
-828 DWLSHAPKETQGYVN
+828 NWMSHAPKETQGYVN

-851 KGKGGMM
+851 KGKGSMM

-876 RINASRGAANPH
+876 RINASRGAVNPH

>member
-33 LERSVSKVEKAE
+33 LERSVTKVEKAE
-45 KNAAKTTKENSEARR
+45 KTAAKTTKESAEARR
-60 KSVVDTQKADASM
+60 KSVVDTQKADVSM

-201 MDRKQAYTLAQQMG
+201 MDRQQAYTLAQQMG

-335 APLIAAVAGLGA
+335 TPLIAAVTGLAA

-499 HNVGTLSGNNNT
+499 HNVGTLSGNNNSVDNMVSGIDDKVSKAAAFA
-511 VNTVGTDVGGQLVQA
+511 VNHAAKRSLKQCALYVNNALRAQGIRSSGNGVDVASNLIKSGQGFHQVAYSKDYVPQIG
-526 WDDVTYQMGSKNIKT
+526 DVMSMKSNSKSGHDWGHAAIYTEEGWVSDFKQGEKYGNTGAPSAQYWKEIQS
-541 GKIDCSGFVDAINK
+541 GKIVPII
-555 AVVDDLQKQFGK
+555 
-567 EASQARINA
+567 ARRG
-576 SGGAA
+576 GGA
-581 GIIQSEV
+581 SS
-588 AKGRLVQNAR
+588 
-598 GWASVDISKLEAGMV
+598 SV
-613 WGESRG
+613 
-619 NHAKG
+619 
-624 RYHNIGHTGTVV
+624 
-636 VINGKKYIAE
+636 
-646 STSGK
+646 
-651 GKDGKSG
+651 
-658 VRYTAI
+658 
-664 EDYVKSLAHR
+664 
-674 NFEVNIVDPL
+674 
-684 RNFRGRSVNRPAQS
+684 
-698 SIAVTGKEDWLSKI
+698 AVTGNQDWLNKI
-712 NAKDTVSNADSR
+712 NAKDTVANADSR
-724 LSAVSQKYGIP
+724 LAALSQKYGIP

-748 KGNMRKSSAAGAKGH
+748 KGNMKKSSAAGAKGH

-815 NGNLDQAIKRYGN
+815 NGNLDKAIKQYGN
-828 DWLSHAPKETQGYVN
+828 NWLSHAPKETQGYVN

-864 QAVAQNL
+864 QAVVQNL

-910 STVRGNVQDAMDG
+910 STVRGNMQDAMDG
-923 LNSRAGQYA
+923 LNSRANQYA
-932 FAQM
+932 VAQM

>member
-60 KSVVDTQKADASM
+60 KSVVDTQKADVSM

-201 MDRKQAYTLAQQMG
+201 MDRQQAYTLAQQMG

-335 APLIAAVAGLGA
+335 TPLIAAVTGLAA

-480 SFAGAA
+480 SFAGGA

-499 HNVGTLSGNNNT
+499 HNVGTLSGNNT
-511 VNTVGTDVGGQLVQA
+511 SGTSSGGNV
-526 WDDVTYQMGSKNIKT
+526 VSNMV
-541 GKIDCSGFVDAINK
+541 SG
-555 AVVDDLQKQFGK
+555 VDDKVSKAADFALKNAADRSLKNCALYVNNALRAQGI
-567 EASQARINA
+567 RINGHGVA
-576 SGGAA
+576 VAGNLIKSGQGFHQVAYSKDYVPQIGDVMSMKSNSRSGHNYGHVAIYTKKGWVSDFRQGEKYGNTGAANAQYWKEIKSGRIVPVIARRGSGGGAA
-581 GIIQSEV
+581 
-588 AKGRLVQNAR
+588 
-598 GWASVDISKLEAGMV
+598 
-613 WGESRG
+613 
-619 NHAKG
+619 
-624 RYHNIGHTGTVV
+624 
-636 VINGKKYIAE
+636 
-646 STSGK
+646 
-651 GKDGKSG
+651 
-658 VRYTAI
+658 
-664 EDYVKSLAHR
+664 
-674 NFEVNIVDPL
+674 
-684 RNFRGRSVNRPAQS
+684 RSA
-698 SIAVTGKEDWLSKI
+698 IAVTGKEDWLNKI

-748 KGNMRKSSAAGAKGH
+748 KGNMKKSSADGAKGH

-768 GTAKAYGISGREWD
+768 GTAKTYGISGREWD

-815 NGNLDQAIKRYGN
+815 NGNLDKAIKRYGN
-828 DWLSHAPKETQGYVN
+828 DWLSHAPKETQGYVS
-843 SINKMMAY
+843 SIKNMMAY

-864 QAVAQNL
+864 KAVVQNL

-932 FAQM
+932 VAQM

>member
-45 KNAAKTTKENSEARR
+45 KTAAKTTKENSEARR
-60 KSVVDTQKADASM
+60 KSVVDTQKADVSM

-201 MDRKQAYTLAQQMG
+201 MDRQQAYTLAQQMG

-304 VFLGIATA
+304 VFLGIASA
-312 IGVFLVP
+312 IGIFLVP

-467 VKVAFNRRWEAVK
+467 VKVAFKRRWEAVK

-499 HNVGTLSGNNNT
+499 HDVGTLSGGNTASEPSGGNVVNNM
-511 VNTVGTDVGGQLVQA
+511 V
-526 WDDVTYQMGSKNIKT
+526 
-541 GKIDCSGFVDAINK
+541 SGVDAQVSK
-555 AVVDDLQKQFGK
+555 AADFALKNAADRSLKNCALYVNNALRAQGI
-567 EASQARINA
+567 RINGHGVA
-576 SGGAA
+576 VAGNLIKSGQGFHQVAYSKDYVPQIGDVMSMKSNSKSGHNWGHVAIYTKKGWVSDFRQGEKYGNTGAA
-581 GIIQSEV
+581 NAQYWKEIQS
-588 AKGRLVQNAR
+588 GRIVPVIAR
-598 GWASVDISKLEAGMV
+598 
-613 WGESRG
+613 RG
-619 NHAKG
+619 G
-624 RYHNIGHTGTVV
+624 GGGT
-636 VINGKKYIAE
+636 
-646 STSGK
+646 
-651 GKDGKSG
+651 
-658 VRYTAI
+658 
-664 EDYVKSLAHR
+664 
-674 NFEVNIVDPL
+674 
-684 RNFRGRSVNRPAQS
+684 RSA
-698 SIAVTGKEDWLSKI
+698 IAVTGKEDWLNKI
-712 NAKDTVSNADSR
+712 TAKDTVSNADSR

-748 KGNMRKSSAAGAKGH
+748 KGNMKKSSAAGAKGH

-851 KGKGGMM
+851 KGRGGMM

-871 SDQQG
+871 SNQQG

-932 FAQM
+932 VAQM

>member
-60 KSVVDTQKADASM
+60 KSVVDTQKADVSM

-201 MDRKQAYTLAQQMG
+201 MDRQQAYTLAQQMG

-304 VFLGIATA
+304 VFLGIASA
-312 IGVFLVP
+312 IGIFLVP

-467 VKVAFNRRWEAVK
+467 VKVAFKRRWEAVK

-499 HNVGTLSGNNNT
+499 HDVGTLSGGNSA
-511 VNTVGTDVGGQLVQA
+511 GGSAV
-526 WDDVTYQMGSKNIKT
+526 DNMVSGID
-541 GKIDCSGFVDAINK
+541 GKV
-555 AVVDDLQKQFGK
+555 
-567 EASQARINA
+567 SQAAAFAVKHAAKRSLKQCALYVNNA
-576 SGGAA
+576 LRAQGIRSSGNGVDVASNLLKSGQGFHQVAYSKDYVPQIGDVMSMKSNSRSGHNWGHVAIYTKEGWVSDFKQGEKYGNTGAA
-581 GIIQSEV
+581 SAQYWKEIQS
-588 AKGRLVQNAR
+588 GRIVPIIAR
-598 GWASVDISKLEAGMV
+598 
-613 WGESRG
+613 RG
-619 NHAKG
+619 G
-624 RYHNIGHTGTVV
+624 GGGGT
-636 VINGKKYIAE
+636 
-646 STSGK
+646 
-651 GKDGKSG
+651 
-658 VRYTAI
+658 
-664 EDYVKSLAHR
+664 
-674 NFEVNIVDPL
+674 
-684 RNFRGRSVNRPAQS
+684 RSA
-698 SIAVTGKEDWLSKI
+698 IAVTGKEDWLNKI

-748 KGNMRKSSAAGAKGH
+748 KGNMKKSSAAGAKGH

-791 RYFQWLLKHY
+791 RYFQWLLRHY
-801 NGDHN
+801 GGDHN

-815 NGNLDQAIKRYGN
+815 NGNLDKAIKRYGN

-851 KGKGGMM
+851 KGRGGMM

-864 QAVAQNL
+864 QDVAQNL
-871 SDQQG
+871 SNQQG

-932 FAQM
+932 VAQM

>member
-60 KSVVDTQKADASM
+60 KSVVDTQKADVSM

-499 HNVGTLSGNNNT
+499 YNVGTLSGNNT
-511 VNTVGTDVGGQLVQA
+511 SGTSSGGNV
-526 WDDVTYQMGSKNIKT
+526 VSNMV
-541 GKIDCSGFVDAINK
+541 SG
-555 AVVDDLQKQFGK
+555 VDDKVSKAADFALKNAADRSLKNCALYVNNALRAQGI
-567 EASQARINA
+567 RINGHGVA
-576 SGGAA
+576 VAGNLIKSGQGFHQVAYSKDYVPQIGDVMSMKSNSKSGHNWGHVAIYTKKGWVSDFRQGEKYGNTGAANAQYWKEIQSGRIVPVIARRGGGAA
-581 GIIQSEV
+581 
-588 AKGRLVQNAR
+588 R
-598 GWASVDISKLEAGMV
+598 
-613 WGESRG
+613 
-619 NHAKG
+619 
-624 RYHNIGHTGTVV
+624 
-636 VINGKKYIAE
+636 
-646 STSGK
+646 
-651 GKDGKSG
+651 
-658 VRYTAI
+658 
-664 EDYVKSLAHR
+664 
-674 NFEVNIVDPL
+674 
-684 RNFRGRSVNRPAQS
+684 S
-698 SIAVTGKEDWLSKI
+698 SITVTGKEDWLNKI

-748 KGNMRKSSAAGAKGH
+748 KGNVRKSSSDGAKGH

-806 KALAAYNWG
+806 KAIAAYNWG
-815 NGNLDQAIKRYGN
+815 NGNLDKAIKRYGN
-828 DWLSHAPKETQGYVN
+828 DWLSHAPKETQGYVS
-843 SINKMMAY
+843 SINNMMAY
-851 KGKGGMM
+851 KGKSGMM

-864 QAVAQNL
+864 QAVVQNL

>member
-335 APLIAAVAGLGA
+335 TPLIAAVTGLAA

-452 FNRLKEGDFSGAGEA
+452 FNRLKDGDFSGAGEA

-499 HNVGTLSGNNNT
+499 HNVGTLSGNNNSVDNMVSGIDDKVSKAAAFAVT
-511 VNTVGTDVGGQLVQA
+511 HAAKRSLKQCALYVNNALRAQGIRSSGNGVDVASNLLKSGQGFHQVAYSKDYVPQIG
-526 WDDVTYQMGSKNIKT
+526 DVMSMKSNSR
-541 GKIDCSGFVDAINK
+541 SGHNYGHVAIYTK
-555 AVVDDLQKQFGK
+555 DGWVSDFKQGEK
-567 EASQARINA
+567 YGNT
-576 SGGAA
+576 GAA
-581 GIIQSEV
+581 SAQYWKEIQS
-588 AKGRLVQNAR
+588 GRIVPVIAR
-598 GWASVDISKLEAGMV
+598 
-613 WGESRG
+613 RG
-619 NHAKG
+619 GGGGSA
-624 RYHNIGHTGTVV
+624 R
-636 VINGKKYIAE
+636 
-646 STSGK
+646 
-651 GKDGKSG
+651 
-658 VRYTAI
+658 
-664 EDYVKSLAHR
+664 
-674 NFEVNIVDPL
+674 
-684 RNFRGRSVNRPAQS
+684 S
-698 SIAVTGKEDWLSKI
+698 SIAVTGKEDWLNKI
-712 NAKDTVSNADSR
+712 NAKDTVSNADTR

-748 KGNMRKSSAAGAKGH
+748 KGNMKKSSAAGAKGH

-815 NGNLDQAIKRYGN
+815 NGNLDKAINRYGN

>member
-45 KNAAKTTKENSEARR
+45 KTAAKTTKENSEARR
-60 KSVVDTQKADASM
+60 KSVVDTQKADVSM

-201 MDRKQAYTLAQQMG
+201 MDRQQAYTLARQMG

-452 FNRLKEGDFSGAGEA
+452 FNRLKDGDFSGAGEA

-499 HNVGTLSGNNNT
+499 HNVGTLSGNNNSVDNMVSGIDDKVSKAAAFAVT
-511 VNTVGTDVGGQLVQA
+511 HAAKRSLEQCALYVNNALRAQGIRSSGNGVDVASNLLKSGQGFHQVAYSKDYVPQIGDVMSMKSNSRSGHNYGHVAIYTKDGWVSDFKQGEKYGNTGAASAQYWKEIQSGRIVPVIARRGG
-526 WDDVTYQMGSKNIKT
+526 G
-541 GKIDCSGFVDAINK
+541 
-555 AVVDDLQKQFGK
+555 
-567 EASQARINA
+567 
-576 SGGAA
+576 GGAA
-581 GIIQSEV
+581 
-588 AKGRLVQNAR
+588 
-598 GWASVDISKLEAGMV
+598 
-613 WGESRG
+613 
-619 NHAKG
+619 
-624 RYHNIGHTGTVV
+624 
-636 VINGKKYIAE
+636 
-646 STSGK
+646 
-651 GKDGKSG
+651 
-658 VRYTAI
+658 
-664 EDYVKSLAHR
+664 
-674 NFEVNIVDPL
+674 
-684 RNFRGRSVNRPAQS
+684 RSA
-698 SIAVTGKEDWLSKI
+698 IAVTGKEDWLNKI
-712 NAKDTVSNADSR
+712 NAKDSVSNADSR

-748 KGNMRKSSAAGAKGH
+748 KGNMKKSSAAGAKGH

-815 NGNLDQAIKRYGN
+815 NGNLDKAIKRYGN

-851 KGKGGMM
+851 KGRGGMM

-871 SDQQG
+871 SNQQG
-876 RINASRGAANPH
+876 RINASRGASNPH

-932 FAQM
+932 VAQM

>member
-201 MDRKQAYTLAQQMG
+201 MDRQQAYTLAQQMG

-289 GFVGFLVKHEHVTKG
+289 GFVGFLVKHEYVTKG

-335 APLIAAVAGLGA
+335 TPLIAAVAGLGA

-467 VKVAFNRRWEAVK
+467 VKVAFKRRWEAVK

-499 HNVGTLSGNNNT
+499 HNVGTLSGNNTSGTSSGGNAVDNMVSGIDDKVSKAASFAVTHAAKRSIKQCALYVNNALRAQGIRSSGNGVDVASNLLKSGQGFHQVAYSKDYVPQIGDVMSMKSNSRSGHNWGHVAIYTKEGWVSDFKQGEKYGNT
-511 VNTVGTDVGGQLVQA
+511 GAASAQYWKEIQ
-526 WDDVTYQMGSKNIKT
+526 S
-541 GKIDCSGFVDAINK
+541 GKIVPVI
-555 AVVDDLQKQFGK
+555 
-567 EASQARINA
+567 ARRGGG
-576 SGGAA
+576 GGA
-581 GIIQSEV
+581 
-588 AKGRLVQNAR
+588 
-598 GWASVDISKLEAGMV
+598 
-613 WGESRG
+613 
-619 NHAKG
+619 
-624 RYHNIGHTGTVV
+624 
-636 VINGKKYIAE
+636 
-646 STSGK
+646 
-651 GKDGKSG
+651 
-658 VRYTAI
+658 
-664 EDYVKSLAHR
+664 
-674 NFEVNIVDPL
+674 
-684 RNFRGRSVNRPAQS
+684 RSA
-698 SIAVTGKEDWLSKI
+698 IAVTGKEDWLNKI
-712 NAKDTVSNADSR
+712 TAKDTVSNADSR

-748 KGNMRKSSAAGAKGH
+748 KGNMKKSSAAGAKGH

-801 NGDHN
+801 NGDHS

-815 NGNLDQAIKRYGN
+815 NGNLDKAIKQYGN
-828 DWLSHAPKETQGYVN
+828 AWLSHAPKETQDYVN

-851 KGKGGMM
+851 RSNGGMM

-876 RINASRGAANPH
+876 RINASRSAANPH

-932 FAQM
+932 VAQM

>member
-335 APLIAAVAGLGA
+335 TPLIAAVTGLAA

-427 MNGFKNLASELSDGL
+427 MNGFKNLASELSDSL

-452 FNRLKEGDFSGAGEA
+452 FDRLKDGDFSGAGEA

-499 HNVGTLSGNNNT
+499 HNVGTLSGNNTSSTSSDGN
-511 VNTVGTDVGGQLVQA
+511 VVSNMV
-526 WDDVTYQMGSKNIKT
+526 
-541 GKIDCSGFVDAINK
+541 SG
-555 AVVDDLQKQFGK
+555 VDDKVSKAADFALKNAADRSLKNCALYVNNALRAQGI
-567 EASQARINA
+567 RINGNGVA
-576 SGGAA
+576 VAGNLIKSGQGFHQVAYSKDYVPQIGDVMSMKSNSKSGHNWGHVAIYTKKGWVSDFRQGEKYGNTGAA
-581 GIIQSEV
+581 NAQYWKEIQSGRIVPVIARRGGGGGV
-588 AKGRLVQNAR
+588 A
-598 GWASVDISKLEAGMV
+598 
-613 WGESRG
+613 
-619 NHAKG
+619 
-624 RYHNIGHTGTVV
+624 
-636 VINGKKYIAE
+636 
-646 STSGK
+646 
-651 GKDGKSG
+651 
-658 VRYTAI
+658 
-664 EDYVKSLAHR
+664 
-674 NFEVNIVDPL
+674 
-684 RNFRGRSVNRPAQS
+684 RSA
-698 SIAVTGKEDWLSKI
+698 IAVTGKEDWLNKI
-712 NAKDTVSNADSR
+712 NAKDTVSNADAR

-748 KGNMRKSSAAGAKGH
+748 KGNMKKSSAAGAKGH

-815 NGNLDQAIKRYGN
+815 NGNLDKAINRYGN

-932 FAQM
+932 VAQM

>member
-33 LERSVSKVEKAE
+33 LERSVAKVEKAE
-45 KNAAKTTKENSEARR
+45 KTAVKTTKESAEARR
-60 KSVVDTQKADASM
+60 KSVADTQKADASM

-79 VNASIKGFAAFTG
+79 VNASIKSFAAFTG

-99 LSKLALDAAKANR
+99 LAKLATDAAKANR

-129 AWQGA
+129 AWQGV
-134 AEMAGESAN
+134 AEMAGESAG

-201 MDRKQAYTLAQQMG
+201 MDRRQAYTLAQQMG

-229 EMERMLEI
+229 EMQRMLDI
-237 QRDMYHSSEADI
+237 QREMYHSSEADI
-249 ENSRKLAEA
+249 ENSRKLTEA
-258 RAVLNARW
+258 RAVLNAQW

-278 PVLTTLTEIVS
+278 PAVTFLTEVVS
-289 GFVGFLVKHEHVTKG
+289 KFVGFLVKHEHVTKG

-312 IGVFLVP
+312 IGVFLMP
-319 MLVTATAA
+319 MLMTATAA

-335 APLIAAVAGLGA
+335 TPLIAAVTGLAA

-369 GRFTSYINSSKV
+369 GRFTGYINSSKV

-401 EAANGMLDWMR
+401 DAANGMLDWMR

-427 MNGFKNLASELSDGL
+427 MTGFKNLASELSDGL

-486 WDRVTGTV
+486 WGRVTGTV

-499 HNVGTLSGNNNT
+499 HDVGTLSDNNT
-511 VNTVGTDVGGQLVQA
+511 SGTSSDGNVVSNM
-526 WDDVTYQMGSKNIKT
+526 V
-541 GKIDCSGFVDAINK
+541 SG
-555 AVVDDLQKQFGK
+555 VDDKVSKAADFALKNAADRSLKNCALYVNNALRAQGI
-567 EASQARINA
+567 RINGHGVA
-576 SGGAA
+576 VAGNLIKSGQGFHQVAYSKDYVPQIGDVMSMKSNSKSGHNWGHVAIYTEKGWVSDFIQGEKYGNTGAA
-581 GIIQSEV
+581 NAQYWKEIQS
-588 AKGRLVQNAR
+588 GRIVPVIAR
-598 GWASVDISKLEAGMV
+598 
-613 WGESRG
+613 RG
-619 NHAKG
+619 G
-624 RYHNIGHTGTVV
+624 GGGT
-636 VINGKKYIAE
+636 
-646 STSGK
+646 
-651 GKDGKSG
+651 
-658 VRYTAI
+658 
-664 EDYVKSLAHR
+664 
-674 NFEVNIVDPL
+674 
-684 RNFRGRSVNRPAQS
+684 RSA
-698 SIAVTGKEDWLSKI
+698 IAVTGKEDWLNKI
-712 NAKDTVSNADSR
+712 TAKDTVSNADSR

-748 KGNMRKSSAAGAKGH
+748 KGNMKKSSAAGAKGH

-815 NGNLDQAIKRYGN
+815 NGNLDKAIKQYGN
-828 DWLSHAPKETQGYVN
+828 NWLSHAPKETQGYVN

-851 KGKGGMM
+851 KGRGGMM

-871 SDQQG
+871 NNQQG
-876 RINASRGAANPH
+876 RINASRSAANPH

-932 FAQM
+932 VAQM

>member
-45 KNAAKTTKENSEARR
+45 KTAAKTTKENSEARR
-60 KSVVDTQKADASM
+60 KSVVDTQKADVSM

-201 MDRKQAYTLAQQMG
+201 MDRQQAYTLAQQMG

-304 VFLGIATA
+304 VFLGIASA
-312 IGVFLVP
+312 IGIFLVP

-467 VKVAFNRRWEAVK
+467 VKVAFKRRWEAVK

-499 HNVGTLSGNNNT
+499 HDVGTLSGGSSAGGSAGGSAVDNMVSGIDGKVSQAAAFAVKHAAKRSIKQCALYVNNALRAQGIRSSGNGVDVASNLLKSWQGFHQVAYSKDYVPQIGDVMSMKSNSRSGHNWGHVAIYTEEGWVSDFKQGEKYGNT
-511 VNTVGTDVGGQLVQA
+511 GAASAQYWKEIQ
-526 WDDVTYQMGSKNIKT
+526 S
-541 GKIDCSGFVDAINK
+541 GKIVPVI
-555 AVVDDLQKQFGK
+555 
-567 EASQARINA
+567 ARR
-576 SGGAA
+576 GG
-581 GIIQSEV
+581 G
-588 AKGRLVQNAR
+588 G
-598 GWASVDISKLEAGMV
+598 G
-613 WGESRG
+613 
-619 NHAKG
+619 
-624 RYHNIGHTGTVV
+624 GT
-636 VINGKKYIAE
+636 
-646 STSGK
+646 
-651 GKDGKSG
+651 
-658 VRYTAI
+658 
-664 EDYVKSLAHR
+664 
-674 NFEVNIVDPL
+674 
-684 RNFRGRSVNRPAQS
+684 RSA
-698 SIAVTGKEDWLSKI
+698 IAVTGKEDWLNKI

-748 KGNMRKSSAAGAKGH
+748 KGNMKKSSAAGAKGH

-791 RYFQWLLKHY
+791 RYFQWLLRHY
-801 NGDHN
+801 GGDHN

-815 NGNLDQAIKRYGN
+815 NGNLDKAIKRYGN

-851 KGKGGMM
+851 KGRGGMM

-876 RINASRGAANPH
+876 RINASRSAANPH

-932 FAQM
+932 VAQM

>member
-33 LERSVSKVEKAE
+33 LEHSVSKVEKAE

-201 MDRKQAYTLAQQMG
+201 MDRQQAYTLAQQMG

-335 APLIAAVAGLGA
+335 TPLIAAVTGLSA

-412 LKGFIDGNTVSVGSL
+412 IKGFIDGNTVSVGSL
-427 MNGFKNLASELSDGL
+427 MKGFKNLASELSDGL

-499 HNVGTLSGNNNT
+499 HNVGTFSGNNTAGTSSGGNAVDNMVSGIDDKVSKAAAFAVTHAAKRSLRDCALYVNNALRAQGIRSSGNGVDVASNLLKSGQGFHQVAYSKDYVPQIGDVMSMKSNSRSGHNYGHVAIYTKDGWVSDFKQGEKYGNT
-511 VNTVGTDVGGQLVQA
+511 GAASAQYWKEIQSGRIVPVIARRGG
-526 WDDVTYQMGSKNIKT
+526 G
-541 GKIDCSGFVDAINK
+541 
-555 AVVDDLQKQFGK
+555 
-567 EASQARINA
+567 
-576 SGGAA
+576 GGAA
-581 GIIQSEV
+581 
-588 AKGRLVQNAR
+588 
-598 GWASVDISKLEAGMV
+598 
-613 WGESRG
+613 
-619 NHAKG
+619 
-624 RYHNIGHTGTVV
+624 
-636 VINGKKYIAE
+636 
-646 STSGK
+646 
-651 GKDGKSG
+651 
-658 VRYTAI
+658 
-664 EDYVKSLAHR
+664 
-674 NFEVNIVDPL
+674 
-684 RNFRGRSVNRPAQS
+684 RSA
-698 SIAVTGKEDWLSKI
+698 IAVTGKKDWLNKI

-748 KGNMRKSSAAGAKGH
+748 KGNMKKSSAAGAKGH

-828 DWLSHAPKETQGYVN
+828 DWMSHAPKETQGYVN

-932 FAQM
+932 VAQM

>member
-229 EMERMLEI
+229 EIERMLEI

-335 APLIAAVAGLGA
+335 TPLIAAVTGLAA

-499 HNVGTLSGNNNT
+499 HNVGTLSGNNTAGTSSGSNNSVDNMVSGIDDKVSKAAAFAVTHAAKRSLKQCALYVNNALRAQGIRSSGNGVDVASNLLKSGQGFHQVAYSKDYVPQIGDVMSMKSNSKSGHNWGHVAIYTEKGWVSDFRQGEKYGNT
-511 VNTVGTDVGGQLVQA
+511 
-526 WDDVTYQMGSKNIKT
+526 
-541 GKIDCSGFVDAINK
+541 
-555 AVVDDLQKQFGK
+555 
-567 EASQARINA
+567 
-576 SGGAA
+576 GAA
-581 GIIQSEV
+581 NAQYWKEIQSGRIVPVIARRGGGGGV
-588 AKGRLVQNAR
+588 A
-598 GWASVDISKLEAGMV
+598 
-613 WGESRG
+613 
-619 NHAKG
+619 
-624 RYHNIGHTGTVV
+624 
-636 VINGKKYIAE
+636 
-646 STSGK
+646 
-651 GKDGKSG
+651 
-658 VRYTAI
+658 
-664 EDYVKSLAHR
+664 
-674 NFEVNIVDPL
+674 
-684 RNFRGRSVNRPAQS
+684 RP
-698 SIAVTGKEDWLSKI
+698 SIAVTGKEDWLNKI

-748 KGNMRKSSAAGAKGH
+748 KGNMKKSSAAGAKGH

-828 DWLSHAPKETQGYVN
+828 DWLSHAPKETQGYVS

-864 QAVAQNL
+864 QAVVQNL

-910 STVRGNVQDAMDG
+910 STVQGNVQDAMDG

>member
-23 AAKAEKQYDR
+23 ATKAEKQYDR
-33 LERSVSKVEKAE
+33 LERSITKVEKAE
-45 KNAAKTTKENSEARR
+45 KNAAKTTKESAEARR

-79 VNASIKGFAAFTG
+79 VNASIKSFAAFTG

-99 LSKLALDAAKANR
+99 LSKLATDAAKANR

-134 AEMAGESAN
+134 AEMAGESAG
-143 GMSGYMKTLS
+143 GMSSYMKTLS

-172 ALGVSLLDSTGKA
+172 ALGVSLLDSSGKA
-185 RKLDDVM
+185 RQLDDVM

-201 MDRKQAYTLAQQMG
+201 MDRTKAYTLAQQMG
-215 IDDGTFNTLSRGRA
+215 IDEGTFNTLSRGRA
-229 EMERMLEI
+229 EMQRMLDI

-249 ENSRKLAEA
+249 ENSRKLTEA
-258 RAVLNARW
+258 RAVLNAQW

-278 PVLTTLTEIVS
+278 PAVTFLTEVVS
-289 GFVGFLVKHEHVTKG
+289 KFVGFLVKHEHVTKG

-312 IGVFLVP
+312 IGVFLIP
-319 MLVTATAA
+319 MLMTATAA

-335 APLIAAVAGLGA
+335 TPLIAAVVGLGA

-369 GRFTSYINSSKV
+369 GKFTSYINSSKV

-427 MNGFKNLASELSDGL
+427 MNGFKNLASEVSDGL

-452 FNRLKEGDFSGAGEA
+452 FNRLKDGDFSGAGEA

-480 SFAGAA
+480 SFAGGA
-486 WDRVTGTV
+486 WDRITGTV

-499 HNVGTLSGNNNT
+499 HNVGTLSGGNNNAVDNMVSGIDDKVSKAAAFAVT
-511 VNTVGTDVGGQLVQA
+511 HAAKRSLKQCALYVNNALRAQGISSSGNGVDVASNLLKSGQGFHQVA
-526 WDDVTYQMGSKNIKT
+526 YSKDYVPKIGDVMSMKSNSRSGHNYGHVAIYTKDGWVSDFRQGEKYGNTGAASAQYWKEIQS
-541 GKIDCSGFVDAINK
+541 GKIVPII
-555 AVVDDLQKQFGK
+555 
-567 EASQARINA
+567 ARRG
-576 SGGAA
+576 GGA
-581 GIIQSEV
+581 SS
-588 AKGRLVQNAR
+588 
-598 GWASVDISKLEAGMV
+598 SV
-613 WGESRG
+613 
-619 NHAKG
+619 
-624 RYHNIGHTGTVV
+624 
-636 VINGKKYIAE
+636 
-646 STSGK
+646 
-651 GKDGKSG
+651 
-658 VRYTAI
+658 
-664 EDYVKSLAHR
+664 
-674 NFEVNIVDPL
+674 
-684 RNFRGRSVNRPAQS
+684 
-698 SIAVTGKEDWLSKI
+698 AVTGKEDWLSKI
-712 NAKDTVSNADSR
+712 NAKDTVANADSR
-724 LSAVSQKYGIP
+724 LSAVSQRYGIP
-735 QHMLYSVWAQESR
+735 QHMLYAVWAQESR
-748 KGNMRKSSAAGAKGH
+748 KGNMKKASAAGAKGH

-801 NGDHN
+801 NGDHS

-815 NGNLDQAIKRYGN
+815 NGNLDKAIKQYGTG
-828 DWLSHAPKETQGYVN
+828 WFAHMPKETQGYVN

-851 KGKGGMM
+851 RSNGGMM

-871 SDQQG
+871 NNQQG
-876 RINASRGAANPH
+876 RIMASRNAANPH
-888 NVSNTQNTQ
+888 NVSNSQNTQ

-910 STVRGNVQDAMDG
+910 STVRGNMQDAMDG
-923 LNSRAGQYA
+923 LNSRANQYA
-932 FAQM
+932 VAQM

>member
-33 LERSVSKVEKAE
+33 LERSVTKVEKAE
-45 KNAAKTTKENSEARR
+45 KTAAKTTKESAEARR

-79 VNASIKGFAAFTG
+79 VNASIKSFAAFTG

-99 LSKLALDAAKANR
+99 LSKLATDAAKANR

-143 GMSGYMKTLS
+143 GMSSYMKTLS

-172 ALGVSLLDSTGKA
+172 ALGVSLLDSSGKA
-185 RKLDDVM
+185 RQLDDVM

-201 MDRKQAYTLAQQMG
+201 MDRTKAYTLAQQMG
-215 IDDGTFNTLSRGRA
+215 IDEGTFNTLSRGRA
-229 EMERMLEI
+229 EMQRMLDI
-237 QRDMYHSSEADI
+237 QREMYHSSEADI
-249 ENSRKLAEA
+249 ENSRKLTEA
-258 RAVLNARW
+258 RAVLNAQW

-278 PVLTTLTEIVS
+278 PAVTFLTEVVS
-289 GFVGFLVKHEHVTKG
+289 KFVGFLVKHEHVTKG

-312 IGVFLVP
+312 IGVFLIP
-319 MLVTATAA
+319 MLMTATAA

-335 APLIAAVAGLGA
+335 TPLIAAVVGLGA

-369 GRFTSYINSSKV
+369 GKFTSYINSSKV

-452 FNRLKEGDFSGAGEA
+452 FNRLKDGDFSGAGEA

-480 SFAGAA
+480 SFAGGA
-486 WDRVTGTV
+486 WDRITGTV

-499 HNVGTLSGNNNT
+499 HNVGTLSGNNNAVDNMVSGIDDKVSKAAAFAVT
-511 VNTVGTDVGGQLVQA
+511 HAAKRSIKQCALYVNNALRAQGIRSSGNGVDVASNLIKSGQGFHQVA
-526 WDDVTYQMGSKNIKT
+526 YSKDYVPKIGDVMSMKSNSKSGHNWGHVAIYTKEGWVSDFKQGEKYGNT
-541 GKIDCSGFVDAINK
+541 GAASAQYWKEIQSGKIVPII
-555 AVVDDLQKQFGK
+555 
-567 EASQARINA
+567 ARRG
-576 SGGAA
+576 GGA
-581 GIIQSEV
+581 SS
-588 AKGRLVQNAR
+588 
-598 GWASVDISKLEAGMV
+598 SV
-613 WGESRG
+613 
-619 NHAKG
+619 
-624 RYHNIGHTGTVV
+624 
-636 VINGKKYIAE
+636 
-646 STSGK
+646 
-651 GKDGKSG
+651 
-658 VRYTAI
+658 
-664 EDYVKSLAHR
+664 
-674 NFEVNIVDPL
+674 
-684 RNFRGRSVNRPAQS
+684 
-698 SIAVTGKEDWLSKI
+698 AVTGKEDWLSKI
-712 NAKDTVSNADSR
+712 NAKDTVANADSR
-724 LSAVSQKYGIP
+724 LSAVSQRYGIP
-735 QHMLYSVWAQESR
+735 QHMLYAVWAQESR
-748 KGNMRKSSAAGAKGH
+748 KGNMKQASAAGAKGH

-801 NGDHN
+801 NGDHS

-815 NGNLDQAIKRYGN
+815 NGNLDKAIKQYGTG
-828 DWLSHAPKETQGYVN
+828 WFAHMPKETQGYVN

-851 KGKGGMM
+851 RSNGSMM

-871 SDQQG
+871 NNQQG
-876 RINASRGAANPH
+876 RIMASRNAANP
-888 NVSNTQNTQ
+888 NQVSNTQNTQ

-910 STVRGNVQDAMDG
+910 STVRGNMQDAMDG
-923 LNSRAGQYA
+923 LNSRANQYA
-932 FAQM
+932 VAQM

>member
-201 MDRKQAYTLAQQMG
+201 MDRQQAYTLAQQMG

-289 GFVGFLVKHEHVTKG
+289 GFVGFLVKHEYVTKG

-335 APLIAAVAGLGA
+335 TPLIAAVAGLGA

-467 VKVAFNRRWEAVK
+467 VKVAFKRRWEAVK

-499 HNVGTLSGNNNT
+499 HNVGTLSGNNTSGTSSGGNAVDNMVSGIDDKMSKAASFAVTHAAKRSIKQCALYVNNALRAQGIRSSGNGVDVASNLLKSGQGFHQVAYSKDYVPQIGDVMSMKSNSRSGHNWGHVAIYTKEGWVSDFKQGEKYGNT
-511 VNTVGTDVGGQLVQA
+511 GAASAQYWREIQ
-526 WDDVTYQMGSKNIKT
+526 S
-541 GKIDCSGFVDAINK
+541 GKIVPVI
-555 AVVDDLQKQFGK
+555 
-567 EASQARINA
+567 ARRGGG
-576 SGGAA
+576 GGA
-581 GIIQSEV
+581 
-588 AKGRLVQNAR
+588 
-598 GWASVDISKLEAGMV
+598 
-613 WGESRG
+613 
-619 NHAKG
+619 
-624 RYHNIGHTGTVV
+624 
-636 VINGKKYIAE
+636 
-646 STSGK
+646 
-651 GKDGKSG
+651 
-658 VRYTAI
+658 
-664 EDYVKSLAHR
+664 
-674 NFEVNIVDPL
+674 
-684 RNFRGRSVNRPAQS
+684 RSA
-698 SIAVTGKEDWLSKI
+698 IAVTGKEDWLNKI

-748 KGNMRKSSAAGAKGH
+748 KGNMKKSSAAGAKGH

-851 KGKGGMM
+851 KGRGGMM

-876 RINASRGAANPH
+876 RINASRSAANPH

-932 FAQM
+932 VAQM

>member
-60 KSVVDTQKADASM
+60 KSVVDTQKADVSM

-201 MDRKQAYTLAQQMG
+201 MDRQQAYTLAQQMG

-304 VFLGIATA
+304 VFLGIASA
-312 IGVFLVP
+312 IGIFLVP

-499 HNVGTLSGNNNT
+499 HNVGTFSGNNTAGTSSGGNAVDNMVSGIDDKMSKAAAFAVTHAAKRSLKACALYVNNALRAQGIRSSGNGVDVASNLLKSGQGFHQVAYSKDYVPQIGDVMSMKSNSRSGHNYGHVAIYTKDGWVSDFKQGEKYGNT
-511 VNTVGTDVGGQLVQA
+511 GAASAQYWKEIQSGRIVPVIARRGG
-526 WDDVTYQMGSKNIKT
+526 G
-541 GKIDCSGFVDAINK
+541 
-555 AVVDDLQKQFGK
+555 
-567 EASQARINA
+567 
-576 SGGAA
+576 GGAA
-581 GIIQSEV
+581 
-588 AKGRLVQNAR
+588 
-598 GWASVDISKLEAGMV
+598 
-613 WGESRG
+613 
-619 NHAKG
+619 
-624 RYHNIGHTGTVV
+624 
-636 VINGKKYIAE
+636 
-646 STSGK
+646 
-651 GKDGKSG
+651 
-658 VRYTAI
+658 
-664 EDYVKSLAHR
+664 
-674 NFEVNIVDPL
+674 
-684 RNFRGRSVNRPAQS
+684 RSA
-698 SIAVTGKEDWLSKI
+698 IAVTGKEDWLNKI

-748 KGNMRKSSAAGAKGH
+748 KGNMKKSSAAGAKGH

-851 KGKGGMM
+851 KGRGGMM

-871 SDQQG
+871 SNQQG
-876 RINASRGAANPH
+876 RINASRSAANPH

-932 FAQM
+932 VAQM

>member
-60 KSVVDTQKADASM
+60 KSVVDTQKADVSM

-201 MDRKQAYTLAQQMG
+201 MDRQQAYTLAQQMG

-499 HNVGTLSGNNNT
+499 HDVGTLSGNNNSVDNMVSGIDDKVSKAAAFA
-511 VNTVGTDVGGQLVQA
+511 VNHVAKRSLKQCALYVNNALRAQGIRSSGNGVDVASNLLKSGQGFHQVAYSKDYVPQIGDVMSMKSNSKSGHNWGHVAIYTKEGWVSDFKQGEKYGNTGAASAQYWKEIQSGRIVPVIARRGG
-526 WDDVTYQMGSKNIKT
+526 G
-541 GKIDCSGFVDAINK
+541 
-555 AVVDDLQKQFGK
+555 
-567 EASQARINA
+567 
-576 SGGAA
+576 GGAA
-581 GIIQSEV
+581 
-588 AKGRLVQNAR
+588 R
-598 GWASVDISKLEAGMV
+598 
-613 WGESRG
+613 
-619 NHAKG
+619 
-624 RYHNIGHTGTVV
+624 
-636 VINGKKYIAE
+636 
-646 STSGK
+646 
-651 GKDGKSG
+651 
-658 VRYTAI
+658 
-664 EDYVKSLAHR
+664 
-674 NFEVNIVDPL
+674 
-684 RNFRGRSVNRPAQS
+684 S
-698 SIAVTGKEDWLSKI
+698 SITVTGKEDWLNKI
-712 NAKDTVSNADSR
+712 NAKDTVANADSR
-724 LSAVSQKYGIP
+724 LSAVSQRYGIP
-735 QHMLYSVWAQESR
+735 QHMLYAVWAQESR
-748 KGNMRKSSAAGAKGH
+748 KGNMKQASAAGAKGH

-815 NGNLDQAIKRYGN
+815 NGNIDKAINRYGN

-851 KGKGGMM
+851 KGKGSMM

>member
-60 KSVVDTQKADASM
+60 KSVVDTQKADVSM

-201 MDRKQAYTLAQQMG
+201 MDRQQAYTLAQQMG

-335 APLIAAVAGLGA
+335 TPLIAAVTGLAA

-452 FNRLKEGDFSGAGEA
+452 FNRLREGDFSGAGEA

-499 HNVGTLSGNNNT
+499 HDVGTFSGNNTAGTSSGGNAVDNMVSGIDDKMSKAAAFAVTHAAKRSLKSCALYVNNALRAQGIRSSGNGVDVASNLLKSGQGFHQVAYSKDYVPQIGDVMSMKSNSKSGHNWGHVAIYTEEGWVSDFKQGEKYGNT
-511 VNTVGTDVGGQLVQA
+511 GAASAQYWKEIQSGRIVPVIARRGG
-526 WDDVTYQMGSKNIKT
+526 G
-541 GKIDCSGFVDAINK
+541 
-555 AVVDDLQKQFGK
+555 
-567 EASQARINA
+567 
-576 SGGAA
+576 GGAA
-581 GIIQSEV
+581 
-588 AKGRLVQNAR
+588 
-598 GWASVDISKLEAGMV
+598 
-613 WGESRG
+613 
-619 NHAKG
+619 
-624 RYHNIGHTGTVV
+624 
-636 VINGKKYIAE
+636 
-646 STSGK
+646 
-651 GKDGKSG
+651 
-658 VRYTAI
+658 
-664 EDYVKSLAHR
+664 
-674 NFEVNIVDPL
+674 
-684 RNFRGRSVNRPAQS
+684 RSA
-698 SIAVTGKEDWLSKI
+698 IAVTGKEDWLNKI

-748 KGNMRKSSAAGAKGH
+748 KGNMKKSSAAGAKGH

>member
-79 VNASIKGFAAFTG
+79 VNASIKSLAAFTG

-99 LSKLALDAAKANR
+99 LSKLATDAAKANR

-143 GMSGYMKTLS
+143 GMSSYMKTLS

-172 ALGVSLLDSTGKA
+172 ALGVSLLDSSGKA
-185 RKLDDVM
+185 RQLDDVM

-201 MDRKQAYTLAQQMG
+201 MDRTKAYTLAQQMG

-229 EMERMLEI
+229 EMQRMLDI
-237 QRDMYHSSEADI
+237 QREMYHSSEADI
-249 ENSRKLAEA
+249 ENSRKLTEA
-258 RAVLNARW
+258 RAVLNAQW

-278 PVLTTLTEIVS
+278 PAVTFLTEVVS
-289 GFVGFLVKHEHVTKG
+289 KFVGFLVKHEHVTKG

-335 APLIAAVAGLGA
+335 TPLIAAVTGLAA

-369 GRFTSYINSSKV
+369 GRFTGYINSSKV

-452 FNRLKEGDFSGAGEA
+452 FNRLREGDFSGAGEA
-467 VKVAFNRRWEAVK
+467 VKVAFQRRWEAVK

-499 HNVGTLSGNNNT
+499 HDVGTLSGNSGTSGNAVDNMVSGIDGKVSQAAAFAVNHAAKRSLKQCALYVNNALRAQGIRSSGNGVDVASNLIKSGQGFHQVAYSKDYVPQIGDVMSMKSNSRSGHNYGHVAIYT
-511 VNTVGTDVGGQLVQA
+511 KDGWVSDFKQGEKYGNTGAANAQYWKEIQ
-526 WDDVTYQMGSKNIKT
+526 S
-541 GKIDCSGFVDAINK
+541 GKIVPVI
-555 AVVDDLQKQFGK
+555 
-567 EASQARINA
+567 ARR
-576 SGGAA
+576 GG
-581 GIIQSEV
+581 GGGV
-588 AKGRLVQNAR
+588 A
-598 GWASVDISKLEAGMV
+598 
-613 WGESRG
+613 
-619 NHAKG
+619 
-624 RYHNIGHTGTVV
+624 
-636 VINGKKYIAE
+636 
-646 STSGK
+646 
-651 GKDGKSG
+651 
-658 VRYTAI
+658 
-664 EDYVKSLAHR
+664 
-674 NFEVNIVDPL
+674 
-684 RNFRGRSVNRPAQS
+684 RPP
-698 SIAVTGKEDWLSKI
+698 IAVTGKEDWLNKI
-712 NAKDTVSNADSR
+712 NAKDTVANADSR

-748 KGNMRKSSAAGAKGH
+748 KGNMKQASAAGAKGH

-815 NGNLDQAIKRYGN
+815 NGNLDKAIQRYGN

-858 SRPLGG
+858 TRPLGG

-876 RINASRGAANPH
+876 RIIASRSAANP
-888 NVSNTQNTQ
+888 NQVSNTQNTQ

-910 STVRGNVQDAMDG
+910 STVRGNMQDAMDG
-923 LNSRAGQYA
+923 LNSRANQYA
-932 FAQM
+932 VAQM

>member
-33 LERSVSKVEKAE
+33 LERSVAKVEKAE
-45 KNAAKTTKENSEARR
+45 KTAVKTTKESAEARR
-60 KSVVDTQKADASM
+60 KSVADTQKADASM

-79 VNASIKGFAAFTG
+79 VNASIKSFAAFTG

-99 LSKLALDAAKANR
+99 LSKLATDAAKANR

-129 AWQGA
+129 AWQGVA
-134 AEMAGESAN
+134 DMAGESAG

-201 MDRKQAYTLAQQMG
+201 MDRRQAYTLAQQMG

-258 RAVLNARW
+258 RAVLNAQW

-335 APLIAAVAGLGA
+335 TPLIAAVAGLGA

-452 FNRLKEGDFSGAGEA
+452 FNRLREGDFSGAGEA

-499 HNVGTLSGNNNT
+499 HNVGTLSDNNT
-511 VNTVGTDVGGQLVQA
+511 SGTSSDGNVVSNM
-526 WDDVTYQMGSKNIKT
+526 V
-541 GKIDCSGFVDAINK
+541 SG
-555 AVVDDLQKQFGK
+555 VDDKVSKAADFALKNAADRSLKACALYVNNALRAQGIRSSGNGVDVASNLIKSGQGFHQVAYSKDYVPQIGDVMSMKSNSKSGHNWGHVAIYTEKGWVSDFRQGEKYGNTGAANAQYWK
-567 EASQARINA
+567 EIQSGRIVPVIARRGGG
-576 SGGAA
+576 GGA
-581 GIIQSEV
+581 E
-588 AKGRLVQNAR
+588 
-598 GWASVDISKLEAGMV
+598 
-613 WGESRG
+613 
-619 NHAKG
+619 
-624 RYHNIGHTGTVV
+624 
-636 VINGKKYIAE
+636 
-646 STSGK
+646 
-651 GKDGKSG
+651 
-658 VRYTAI
+658 
-664 EDYVKSLAHR
+664 
-674 NFEVNIVDPL
+674 
-684 RNFRGRSVNRPAQS
+684 RP

-712 NAKDTVSNADSR
+712 NAKDTVANADSR

-748 KGNMRKSSAAGAKGH
+748 KGNMKQASAAGAKGH

-801 NGDHN
+801 NGDHS

-815 NGNLDQAIKRYGN
+815 NGNLDKAIKQYGTG
-828 DWLSHAPKETQGYVN
+828 WFAHMPKETQGYVN

-851 KGKGGMM
+851 RSNGGMM

-871 SDQQG
+871 NNQQG
-876 RINASRGAANPH
+876 RIMASRNAANPH
-888 NVSNTQNTQ
+888 NVSNTQNTK

-910 STVRGNVQDAMDG
+910 STVRGNMQDAMDG
-923 LNSRAGQYA
+923 LNSRANQYA
-932 FAQM
+932 VAQM

>member
-45 KNAAKTTKENSEARR
+45 KTAAKTTKENSEARR
-60 KSVVDTQKADASM
+60 KSVVDTQKADVSM

-201 MDRKQAYTLAQQMG
+201 MDRQQAYTLAQQMG

-304 VFLGIATA
+304 VFLGIASA
-312 IGVFLVP
+312 IGIFLVP

-499 HNVGTLSGNNNT
+499 HDVGTLSGSNGAGDGAVDNMVSGIDGKVSQAADFAVKHAAKRSLKQCALYVNNALRAQGIRSSGNGVDVASNLLKSGQGFHQVAYSKDYVPQIGDVMSMKSNSKSGHNWGHVAIYTKEGWVSDFKQGEKYGNT
-511 VNTVGTDVGGQLVQA
+511 GAASAQYWKEIQ
-526 WDDVTYQMGSKNIKT
+526 S
-541 GKIDCSGFVDAINK
+541 GKIVPII
-555 AVVDDLQKQFGK
+555 
-567 EASQARINA
+567 ARR
-576 SGGAA
+576 GG
-581 GIIQSEV
+581 G
-588 AKGRLVQNAR
+588 G
-598 GWASVDISKLEAGMV
+598 
-613 WGESRG
+613 
-619 NHAKG
+619 
-624 RYHNIGHTGTVV
+624 GT
-636 VINGKKYIAE
+636 
-646 STSGK
+646 
-651 GKDGKSG
+651 
-658 VRYTAI
+658 
-664 EDYVKSLAHR
+664 
-674 NFEVNIVDPL
+674 
-684 RNFRGRSVNRPAQS
+684 RSA
-698 SIAVTGKEDWLSKI
+698 IAVTGKEDWLNKI

-748 KGNMRKSSAAGAKGH
+748 KGNMKKSSAAGAKGH

-791 RYFQWLLKHY
+791 RYFQWLLRHY
-801 NGDHN
+801 GGDHN

-851 KGKGGMM
+851 KGRGGMM